1 MIVLHALAFKNSVR
15 VIYELFLVSVFLPHK
30 RQRCAK
36 LEGKKGKKAK
46 ENHSKI
52 KPTMLSS
59 TEVIVA
65 DSPIHTATSKVA
77 SNSKLP
83 TNFIPKS
90 IFNSLQSKDKSSSDE
105 ELNSEDYDQDGDD
118 YDDEDEGT
126 IHQIDPNVNLNTLL
140 HSLTQKENE
149 KTEQTNRKST
159 ITADKTNAIK
169 HSTDLSIEHL
179 DGDSN
184 LKALIPGPPRDLVA
198 QLVNRY
204 VTLSW
209 MEPAKNPDEV
219 ISYTVFYKMTSS
231 ERYVFIYQQAS
242 MFSNLKKKS
251 FFFQD

>member
-1 MIVLHALAFKNSVR
+1 MKN
-15 VIYELFLVSVFLPHK
+15 
-30 RQRCAK
+30 
-36 LEGKKGKKAK
+36 
-46 ENHSKI
+46 
-52 KPTMLSS
+52 KPKLSS
-59 TEVIVA
+59 TTEVIVA
-65 DSPIHTATSKVA
+65 DSPIPTTVSKLAVA
-77 SNSKLP
+77 PKLPSNS
-83 TNFIPKS
+83 IPKS

-105 ELNSEDYDQDGDD
+105 ELNSEDYDQEGDD

-140 HSLTQKENE
+140 HSLTQKANE
-149 KTEQTNRKST
+149 KTDQIIRKST
-159 ITADKTNAIK
+159 IAVGKTNAN
-169 HSTDLSIEHL
+169 STDLSIEHL

-231 ERYVFIYQQAS
+231 ERYVMIIDLS
-242 MFSNLKKKS
+242 TKS
-251 FFFQD
+251 FSCIIIIIIIKNA

>member
-1 MIVLHALAFKNSVR
+1 MFVPNGS
-15 VIYELFLVSVFLPHK
+15 
-30 RQRCAK
+30 K
-36 LEGKKGKKAK
+36 LEGKKGKKSK

-65 DSPIHTATSKVA
+65 DSPINTATSKVA
-77 SNSKLP
+77 TNPKLP
-83 TNFIPKS
+83 TSSIPKS
-90 IFNSLQSKDKSSSDE
+90 IFNSLQSKDKLSSDE
-105 ELNSEDYDQDGDD
+105 ELNSEDYDQDGDDD

-140 HSLTQKENE
+140 HSLTQKENQ
-149 KTEQTNRKST
+149 KIEQINRKTTT
-159 ITADKTNAIK
+159 IPAEKTNAIK
-169 HSTDLSIEHL
+169 QSTDLSIEHL

-209 MEPAKNPDEV
+209 MEPSKNPDEV

-231 ERYVFIYQQAS
+231 ERYVYS
-242 MFSNLKKKS
+242 LKNNIQI
-251 FFFQD
+251 FQ

>member
-1 MIVLHALAFKNSVR
+1 MFAPNGS
-15 VIYELFLVSVFLPHK
+15 
-30 RQRCAK
+30 K
-36 LEGKKGKKAK
+36 LEGKKGKKPK

-77 SNSKLP
+77 TNPKLP
-83 TNFIPKS
+83 TSSIPKS
-90 IFNSLQSKDKSSSDE
+90 IFNSLQSKDKLSSDE
-105 ELNSEDYDQDGDD
+105 ELNSEDYDQDGDDD

-140 HSLTQKENE
+140 HSLTQKEN
-149 KTEQTNRKST
+149 KKIEQINRKTTT
-159 ITADKTNAIK
+159 IPAEKINAIK

-209 MEPAKNPDEV
+209 MEPSKNPDEV

-231 ERYVFIYQQAS
+231 ERYVYIH
-242 MFSNLKKKS
+242 
-251 FFFQD
+251 